1 MALRVLP
8 EHTINIPTSTR
19 NARRW
24 RNGES
29 YGCNQGDVASS
40 GDRSF
45 LCYRKA
51 AWDLIN
57 RFSLPIRKPRKRGE
71 PIMKP
76 IDNLVL
82 DIGGVMEMTTLSQS
96 TIYALAKR
104 GELPKQVGIAPN
116 RVVWRRSEVIAR
128 LEKKMDAAA
137 YTLPTPGVSGVGVC
151 HCK

>member
-1 MALRVLP
+1 MSFRVLP

-29 YGCNQGDVASS
+29 YGCNQGDVARG

-51 AWDLIN
+51 AWGLIN
-57 RFSLPIRKPRKRGE
+57 RFSLPIRTPRKRGE

-76 IDNLVL
+76 NENLEL
-82 DIGGVMEMTTLSQS
+82 AIGGVMEKIGRESCRES
-96 TIYALAKR
+96 
-104 GELPKQVGIAPN
+104 
-116 RVVWRRSEVIAR
+116 
-128 LEKKMDAAA
+128 
-137 YTLPTPGVSGVGVC
+137 VC
-151 HCK
+151 QDG